1 MPKELTLDQ
10 TYDQCISGGN
20 IILQDFID
28 DNRINSMIKIAT
40 DDLESAKSLIKNKDP
55 RWGSIYKL
63 YYDVIHQLAET
74 LLLLDKVKSQNH
86 QCLFSYLCIK
96 HPELELDWNFFEKI
110 RTKRNGIHYY
120 GNMIAKRDWAEIEF
134 QINLYI
140 KTLFEAIENKIKI
153 FSI

>member
-63 YYDVIHQLAET
+63 YYDVIHQLAEA

-110 RTKRNGIHYY
+110 RTKR
-120 GNMIAKRDWAEIEF
+120 
-134 QINLYI
+134 
-140 KTLFEAIENKIKI
+140 
-153 FSI
+153 

>member
-63 YYDVIHQLAET
+63 YYDVIHQLAEA

-134 QINLYI
+134 QMNLYI
-140 KTLFEAIENKIKI
+140 KTLFEAIENKLN
-153 FSI
+153 